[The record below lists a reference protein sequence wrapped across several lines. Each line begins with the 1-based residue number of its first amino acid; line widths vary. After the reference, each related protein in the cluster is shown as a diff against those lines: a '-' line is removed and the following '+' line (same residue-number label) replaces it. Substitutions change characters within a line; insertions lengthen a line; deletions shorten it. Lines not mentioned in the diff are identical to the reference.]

1 MAITV
6 DFSDRIN
13 LTYNVAVVDG
23 RIGIDT
29 QKGTTNWRRILGVKL
44 NKDNDEPITKITFKI
59 SASGGTYCTSGER
72 YNWFIG
78 IHDKIDPNSN
88 TAEDVL
94 NILNTTNLKTNF
106 FQGSDGTFNVEVV
119 LDKIYWKEKGI
130 KYLYIGNDTAL
141 GSNQIGYFTVTNVSI
156 VNTEASLI
164 NFQTRTNVI
173 GMTSYVASTQSAGI
187 YNNYDSEYL
196 GWQYEN
202 NNTNTQVIKFFVPKL
217 HGPINEINIQLYM
230 KGQQKYTSPYE
241 KCYFR
246 WAISSSDSNLVK
258 YIDGGLVTANE
269 DNNQIA
275 NGYSHTD
282 LDVWKYVEINV
293 NEVSLNENTNYYLIL
308 FPYLERS
315 KKPTYTQGYYAE
327 LSVIDPS
334 CRHSITLN
342 GKLEIPF
349 VLNHYAEGFK
359 FLEGNG
365 SNKMLLES
373 IPLNAPYGEPFS
385 LKEDQITP
393 LVPRDFR
400 FTKWTTPENSGTSL
414 PVQIYNSLVF
424 DKNAEYSYNP
434 IEYEISYNLNGGNL
448 QIEDKYKTYNI
459 LYGPQLN
466 IAPIKKGHTF
476 NGWESNGQVITELN
490 YNPISRIPFNS
501 LEELNS
507 FLSTRATGN
516 QNLSASWIV
525 NQYTYKV
532 KHISFYSGKLIELEE
547 SDDFIAN
554 YGETITIKSK
564 NFEHYEERGNEIV
577 VQNEDVNGIEYPISY
592 IPKYYN
598 LDLISF
604 GNLYETISYTIEELP
619 ILPVLN
625 RQGYKFLG
633 WGPSTSETFKNPFEF
648 PADLAGS
655 INSIY
660 ANWEP
665 QYRDYTIE
673 HYFQSTEGEYKKE
686 YEEKG
691 KELFGTILNLI
702 PKNELGFTY
711 NHSELPNSEGQIQ
724 ETNNIFKLYYSR
736 NIYSVHIAGIEGAVA
751 EDYYEKEI
759 NINIPENINLSPW
772 QTYEFEGLENYSVD
786 SINKIITLTIPIGG
800 YTLDLSNPKNIRYTV
815 IYDIIDGNNTLYP
828 NIIAENKQ
836 DNIITIE
843 YEYGDEIILPT
854 LTPHINI
861 LNPTFDGWYCV
872 QEDKIYEPQTLIN
885 RYGNYTFI
893 AQIVYD
899 KEYYGSGKV
908 IYVKTRNNTET
919 KWERAIQWQN
929 KKQGGENE

>member
-13 LTYNVAVVDG
+13 LAYNIAVEKD
-23 RIGIDT
+23 RIGINT
-29 QKGTTNWRRILGVKL
+29 QSGANWRRILGVKL

-59 SASGGTYCTSGER
+59 SAEGGKYCDSGER

-78 IHDKIDPNSN
+78 IHDRINSDNN
-88 TAEDVL
+88 TAEDVI
-94 NILNTTNLKTNF
+94 NILNTTNFKTNF
-106 FQGSDGTFNVEVV
+106 FQGSNGTFDIEVT

-130 KYLYIGNDTAL
+130 KYLYIGNDISL
-141 GSNQIGYFTVTNVSI
+141 GSNQIAYFTVTNVSI
-156 VNTEASLI
+156 LNTETSLTD
-164 NFQTRTNVI
+164 FQTRANII

-230 KGQQKYTSPYE
+230 KGQQKYTSPYD

-258 YIDGGLVTANE
+258 YIDGGLITANE

-275 NGYSHTD
+275 YGESYTEPS
-282 LDVWKYVEINV
+282 VWKYIEINV
-293 NEVSLNENTNYYLIL
+293 NDVSLNENTNYYLIL
-308 FPYLERS
+308 YPHLERS
-315 KKPTYTQGYYAE
+315 KKPTQSQGHYAE

-349 VLNHYAEGFK
+349 ILNHYAEGFK
-359 FLEGNG
+359 YLEGNG

-373 IPLNAPYGEPFS
+373 ISLNAPYGEPFY
-385 LKEDQITP
+385 LKENQITP
-393 LVPRDFR
+393 LIPRDFK
-400 FTKWTTPENSGTSL
+400 FTKWTTPENSGTIF
-414 PVQIYNSLVF
+414 PDDPIYDSLVF

-434 IEYEISYNLNGGNL
+434 IDYEISYNLNGGDL

-466 IAPIKKGHTF
+466 IAPIKKGYTF
-476 NGWESNGQVITELN
+476 NGWESNGQIITELN
-490 YNPISRIPFNS
+490 YSPISRIPFNS

-516 QNLSASWIV
+516 QNLSASWTV

-532 KHISFYSGKLIELEE
+532 KHISYSGKLIELEE

-554 YGETITIKSK
+554 FGETIIIKSK
-564 NFEHYEERGNEIV
+564 NFEHYEERENGTAT
-577 VQNEDVNGIEYPISY
+577 QDEDINGIEYPISY
-592 IPKYYN
+592 FPKYYN
-598 LDLISF
+598 LDLFSF
-604 GNLYETISYTIEELP
+604 GSLYETISYTIEELP
-619 ILPVLN
+619 VLPILN

-633 WGPSTSETFKNPFEF
+633 WGPSTSETFENPFEF
-648 PADLAGS
+648 PAESAG
-655 INSIY
+655 IDSIY
-660 ANWEP
+660 AHWEP
-665 QYRDYTIE
+665 QYRDYTVE
-673 HYFQSTEGEYKKE
+673 HYFQNTEGEYKKE
-686 YEEKG
+686 DEEKG
-691 KELFGTILNLI
+691 KALFGTVLNLI
-702 PKNELGFTY
+702 PKDEPGFIY
-711 NHSELPNSEGQIQ
+711 SHSELPNSEGQIQ

-736 NIYSVHIAGIEGAVA
+736 IIYNIYIAGIEEAVV
-751 EDYYEKEI
+751 EDYYGKEI
-759 NINIPENINLSPW
+759 SITIPEDINLNPW
-772 QTYEFEGLENYSVD
+772 QTYEFEGLKNYSVD
-786 SINKIITLTIPIGG
+786 STNKIITLTIPNGD
-800 YTLDLSNPKNIRYTV
+800 YTLDLSNPINIVYTV
-815 IYDIIDGNNTLYP
+815 IYDIIDENNTLIP
-828 NIIAENKQ
+828 NIQGNKQ
-836 DNIITIE
+836 KNIITIE
-843 YEYGDEIILPT
+843 YEYGDEIILPK

-861 LNPTFDGWYCV
+861 LNPTFEGWYCV

-893 AQIVYD
+893 AQIIYD

-908 IYVKTRNNTET
+908 IYVKTGNNTET
-919 KWERAIQWQN
+919 KWEGAIQWQN